1 MTIDELLAE
10 QRIQQLS
17 RLDGA
22 RIALEEE
29 ARAQQRRLHG
39 GLRQASAAALV
50 RLGIMLDRAAGERAA
65 GIFAHGA
72 R

>member
-1 MTIDELLAE
+1 MMINELLAE
-10 QRIQQLS
+10 QRIEQLS

-29 ARAQQRRLHG
+29 ARARHRRSQR
-39 GLRQASAAALV
+39 GLRQTSAAALV

-65 GIFAHGA
+65 KTFAHGA